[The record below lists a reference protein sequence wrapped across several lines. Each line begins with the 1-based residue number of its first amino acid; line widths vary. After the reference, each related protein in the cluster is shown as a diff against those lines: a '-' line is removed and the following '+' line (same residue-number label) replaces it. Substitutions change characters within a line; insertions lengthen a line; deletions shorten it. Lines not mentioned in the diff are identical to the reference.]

1 MTGDDKDSLLRSVAQ
16 ENAEGIRVARL
27 HAEQQ
32 TDATLREQAKLLNL
46 THDAIYVLDIA
57 GTVRYWNL
65 GAEELYG
72 WAASQI
78 AGRTVQ
84 DLLQTRFPVPLE
96 QIEREVTRTGRW
108 EGEIVHTKKDGSQ
121 VVVASRWS
129 LQRDEQNAPIAIL
142 VINNDIT
149 QRKRAEQALL
159 RSEAYLAETQKLT
172 HTGSWVW
179 DMRSRKVLYCSEEML
194 RIFGLDPQTIPSRKN
209 FRQRVHPDDRDRV
222 DARFERSLR
231 EKVNS
236 IDEYRVLL
244 PDGTLRHIVS
254 RGHPVLDEHG
264 AIVEFVGTA
273 IDVTERK
280 QAEQEHEK
288 LRQLEAD
295 LAQMSRV
302 TTMGELTAGLA
313 HELNQ
318 PVTAAITNASACLR
332 WLSREEPNLQE
343 AREAAMRIVK
353 DATRSADIIN
363 RLRAFY
369 KKGVPPRREMV
380 DVNEVAGEMLTLLRN
395 EAIRHSVTMRT
406 DLAHEI
412 PKVMADRVQLQQVFM
427 NLMLNGIEAMKETGG
442 ELTLASRLADD
453 GQLLISIRDAGVG
466 LPQGKDHIFR
476 AFFTTKPQGTGM
488 GLAISRSIVE
498 SHGGRLWAAGNA
510 GRGTSFYFTLP
521 RQEAPQ
527 P

>member
-1 MTGDDKDSLLRSVAQ
+1 
-16 ENAEGIRVARL
+16 
-27 HAEQQ
+27 
-32 TDATLREQAKLLNL
+32 
-46 THDAIYVLDIA
+46 
-57 GTVRYWNL
+57 
-65 GAEELYG
+65 
-72 WAASQI
+72 
-78 AGRTVQ
+78 
-84 DLLQTRFPVPLE
+84 
-96 QIEREVTRTGRW
+96 
-108 EGEIVHTKKDGSQ
+108 
-121 VVVASRWS
+121 
-129 LQRDEQNAPIAIL
+129 
-142 VINNDIT
+142 
-149 QRKRAEQALL
+149 
-159 RSEAYLAETQKLT
+159 
-172 HTGSWVW
+172 
-179 DMRSRKVLYCSEEML
+179 
-194 RIFGLDPQTIPSRKN
+194 LDPQAMPSRKN

-231 EKVNS
+231 EKVDS

-254 RGHPVLDEHG
+254 RGHPVLDEDG
-264 AIVEFVGTA
+264 TVVEFVGTA

-406 DLAHEI
+406 DLAREI

-442 ELTLASRLADD
+442 ELTLASQLADD